1 MSKSKFINVR
11 ILGHGTR
18 YVDEYIN
25 KRNIMKSQPA
35 HMIGQLLVGTG
46 QEGRQLKNVV
56 LWSEGDNSDFLA
68 VLPSGADK
76 DCIEKAEM
84 ALVSTAI
91 RFYPMG
97 TEVAVVEE
105 EHIKGTRL
113 RKAHPDEEEIIS
125 AGSGEDEESSS
136 NAEEE
141 IPAKKATKKKKK

>member
-18 YVDEYIN
+18 YVDAYTN
-25 KRNIMKSQPA
+25 QRNIMKSQPA

-68 VLPSGADK
+68 VLPNGADK
-76 DCIEKAEM
+76 DCVEKAEIT
-84 ALVSTAI
+84 LVSTAI

-113 RKAHPDEEEIIS
+113 RKAHPDEAGIIY
-125 AGSGEDEESSS
+125 AGSGEDEES

-141 IPAKKATKKKKK
+141 IPAKKATKKKK